1 MLTDDVRE
9 ARKLAQELDT
19 ANQKRRAI
27 EEEVTEEAAALVEA
41 EIDLAQEWA
50 IVLAS
55 PDWHPGVIG
64 IAASRLVERY
74 HRPTILISLADGLG
88 KGSGRSIDG
97 FDLHRALKG

>member
-1 MLTDDVRE
+1 MRLLLTDDVRE

-41 EIDLAQEWA
+41 EIDLVQEWA

-55 PDWHPGVIG
+55 PDWHPGLS
-64 IAASRLVERY
+64 A
-74 HRPTILISLADGLG
+74 
-88 KGSGRSIDG
+88 
-97 FDLHRALKG
+97 